1 MDGKCPMCKE
11 DLLLALILP
20 CKHIFCFLCIK
31 GHCLKNG
38 ANCYICKMS
47 FDKSL
52 IEKPPSMEA
61 VREGSKDKNR
71 WYYESNNNG
80 WWEFDKRT
88 SEIIEDAF
96 RQEDPTVAF
105 PIGSRTYEINFEA
118 KRQYQKDETS
128 KKRTITRSTRR
139 DIKNLRGV
147 AGIPLENYREDNDSD
162 GIAGLSDS
170 E

>member
-1 MDGKCPMCKE
+1 
-11 DLLLALILP
+11 
-20 CKHIFCFLCIK
+20 
-31 GHCLKNG
+31 
-38 ANCYICKMS
+38 MS

-88 SEIIEDAF
+88 SEVFFYVYKNISYKYFKISYVINSKFKIIEDAF

-162 GIAGLSDS
+162 G
-170 E
+170 

>member
-1 MDGKCPMCKE
+1 
-11 DLLLALILP
+11 
-20 CKHIFCFLCIK
+20 
-31 GHCLKNG
+31 
-38 ANCYICKMS
+38 MS

-80 WWEFDKRT
+80 WWEFDCRT
-88 SEIIEDAF
+88 SDIIEDAF
-96 RQEDPTVAF
+96 RQEDPTVSF

-118 KRQYQKDETS
+118 KRQYQQDDAS

-147 AGIPLENYREDNDSD
+147 AGIPLEEYNQDDDSD

-170 E
+170 D

>member
-1 MDGKCPMCKE
+1 
-11 DLLLALILP
+11 
-20 CKHIFCFLCIK
+20 
-31 GHCLKNG
+31 
-38 ANCYICKMS
+38 MS

-80 WWEFDKRT
+80 WWEFDGRT
-88 SEIIEDAF
+88 SDIIEDAF
-96 RQEDPTVAF
+96 RQEEPTVSF

-118 KRQYQKDETS
+118 KRQYQQDDKS

-139 DIKNLRGV
+139 DIQNLRGV
-147 AGIPLENYREDNDSD
+147 AGIPLEDYNQDHDSD

-170 E
+170 D

>member
-1 MDGKCPMCKE
+1 MCKE

-38 ANCYICKMS
+38 ANCFICKMS

-80 WWEFDKRT
+80 WWEFDGRT
-88 SEIIEDAF
+88 SDVIFLIIFLKYLKFQIIEDAF
-96 RQEDPTVAF
+96 RQEDPTVSF

-118 KRQYQKDETS
+118 KRQYQQDDTS

-147 AGIPLENYREDNDSD
+147 AGIPLEEYNQDHDSD
-162 GIAGLSDS
+162 G
-170 E
+170 

>member
-1 MDGKCPMCKE
+1 
-11 DLLLALILP
+11 
-20 CKHIFCFLCIK
+20 
-31 GHCLKNG
+31 
-38 ANCYICKMS
+38 MS

-52 IEKPPSMEA
+52 IDKPPSMEA

-80 WWEFDKRT
+80 WWEFDGRT
-88 SEIIEDAF
+88 SDIIEDAF
-96 RQEDPTVAF
+96 RQEDPTVSF
-105 PIGSRTYEINFEA
+105 PIGSRTFEINFEA
-118 KRQYQKDETS
+118 KRQYQQDDTS

-147 AGIPLENYREDNDSD
+147 AGIPLEEYNQDHDSD

-170 E
+170 D